1 MCVAAPR
8 IFDVR
13 ERSSGERVAVPV
25 SRDRPRPSGQA
36 LQHVRRSAPHFRRAG
51 TQLSSGL
58 SVVLFV
64 FFFMNEGFLVIIGV
78 EAYFT

>member
-25 SRDRPRPSGQA
+25 SQDRPRPSRQA

-51 TQLSSGL
+51 TPG
-58 SVVLFV
+58 VLFV
-64 FFFMNEGFLVIIGV
+64 LFFMNECFLVIIGG